1 LARTRAG
8 SFTVDDAVPLDTL
21 REAAND
27 GLEAVQRLLR
37 PVDAGLERLPAAD
50 IAETDVPRLAAG
62 LPVRP
67 VTPVDEATSSAPV
80 VRIRVVD
87 GPIVAIGHVDG
98 GRLAPDKV
106 LVDRWIGTEG
116 PASPAEAEANETT
129 GAGATPG

>member
-1 LARTRAG
+1 
-8 SFTVDDAVPLDTL
+8 
-21 REAAND
+21 
-27 GLEAVQRLLR
+27 
-37 PVDAGLERLPAAD
+37 
-50 IAETDVPRLAAG
+50 VPRLAAG

-67 VTPVDEATSSAPV
+67 VGALDEATTGAPV

-116 PASPAEAEANETT
+116 PASPVEAGANETT